1 MIKTRPRSFLF
12 EEVRQTA
19 PERNGFDI
27 SSEVKQTCRAG
38 KIYPFAIYEAVPSDD
53 FELQVEEFIRMSP
66 MLSPTMHRVNSYWH
80 WFFVPNRLC
89 WNYWT
94 KFISRG
100 DGEKLPDDQD
110 YTLPEPPIVRFYDL
124 LYYSPAAARL
134 RKNVP
139 HGATPVGLGLG
150 SSFDD
155 ILTWFTV
162 NYPEISWKPY
172 DYTNSDNQHEKYILG
187 YVRTPRIANA
197 IHLPDTALPLFRV
210 GYGRPNTADYEPT
223 KLLYLGNENYPVS
236 DYVGE
241 DTVFYFMNENI
252 SLMPFTGI
260 FRVWL
265 EYYRDENLDDDYQDM
280 LDYFLNLC
288 GKPDLSSETVQE
300 YLTRL
305 LELNYRCWEKD
316 YFTTATRLPQ
326 KAPDVIIPGTGGST
340 SLTATTTISGNGMY
354 DIDTR
359 ANSRYQGDEGRVFPA
374 GRSDVKFFSSGN
386 NYGDV
391 EVNDLD
397 QESSRLFHSHSI
409 DSNAIASKLSA
420 STNIVDS
427 GGDTLQ
433 PTTVAQVRRA
443 FALQRWFE
451 IIVRTGTRY
460 IETIKAIFNSN
471 AGDARLQRTEYIG
484 GSSNPIKIS
493 DVVQTSATD
502 DTSDTVQGNL
512 AGYGIGSG
520 TSEYVRYH
528 APEHGFVVGFYSI
541 LARTSYSQGIPR
553 MFSRE
558 TWLDYLWPQFEHIGE
573 QAVKQKEIAFAPL
586 TVNILQSN
594 ALNGAPYKSF
604 VDKGNSHIFGYQSRY
619 AEYKSNYDSFG
630 GGFSSSLDFW
640 SLGRIFQNS
649 PSLSKEFVHASV
661 SDRNF
666 AVVGNDVENPTA
678 RYASDI
684 EPSAY
689 DEAYD
694 YDTYQCDF
702 WLDVKKVTSLTLYS
716 EPI

>member
-19 PERNGFDI
+19 PERNGFDL

-38 KIYPFAIYEAVPSDD
+38 KLYPFAIYEAVPSDD

-124 LYYSPAAARL
+124 LYYSPAAARI
-134 RKNVP
+134 RKNIRD
-139 HGATPVGLGLG
+139 GATPAGLGLG

-155 ILTWFTV
+155 ILTWFST

-172 DYTNSDNQHEKYILG
+172 DYTSSHNQHEKYILG
-187 YVRTPRIANA
+187 YVRTPRLANA

-210 GYGRPNTADYEPT
+210 GYGRPNTSSYEPT
-223 KLLYLGNENYPVS
+223 KLLYLGDENYPVS

-252 SLMPFTGI
+252 SLMPFTGL

-265 EYYRDENLDDDYQDM
+265 EYYRDENLDDDYHDM

-288 GKPDLSSETVQE
+288 GKPDLTSPTVQD

-326 KAPDVIIPGTGGST
+326 KAPDVIIPGTGGS
-340 SLTATTTISGNGMY
+340 SSDLSATTTSSITGSPSLHLNQNVLNSTPING
-354 DIDTR
+354 
-359 ANSRYQGDEGRVFPA
+359 ASRLNALQGD
-374 GRSDVKFFSSGN
+374 SSSVVLNSNTANETERIALSVDKGSLS
-386 NYGDV
+386 V
-391 EVNDLD
+391 
-397 QESSRLFHSHSI
+397 SSETTI
-409 DSNAIASKLSA
+409 SN
-420 STNIVDS
+420 S
-427 GGDTLQ
+427 GGETLQ

-484 GSSNPIKIS
+484 GSSSPIKIS

-594 ALNGAPYKSF
+594 AVNGSQYKSF

-702 WLDVKKVTSLTLYS
+702 WLEAKKVTSLTLYS